1 MSPREIISNALREGR
16 IKLLEHEA
24 ISVIKSYGIP
34 VAEAYLAKNVEEAIE
49 IASKIGYPV
58 VLKIVSPDISHKSD
72 VGGVIVGVNSPD
84 QVREAFNKIMEN
96 VPKKAPNAR
105 ITGILVQKMAEKG
118 GIEVIVGGLRDNVF
132 GPVVMFGL
140 GGIFVEVLKDV
151 SFRVAP
157 LTREDALDMIKEI
170 KAHKILEGYRNTP
183 QVNKEALADIIVKV
197 AKLLEEN
204 PEIDS
209 LDLNPIIAYPDKA
222 IVVDARI
229 ILKKR

>member
-58 VLKIVSPDISHKSD
+58 VLKLVSPDISHKSD
-72 VGGVIVGVNSPD
+72 VGGVIVGINSPD

-157 LTREDALDMIKEI
+157 LTHEDALDMIKEI
-170 KAHKILEGYRNTP
+170 KARKILEGYRNTP
-183 QVNKEALADIIVKV
+183 PVNKEALADIIVKV